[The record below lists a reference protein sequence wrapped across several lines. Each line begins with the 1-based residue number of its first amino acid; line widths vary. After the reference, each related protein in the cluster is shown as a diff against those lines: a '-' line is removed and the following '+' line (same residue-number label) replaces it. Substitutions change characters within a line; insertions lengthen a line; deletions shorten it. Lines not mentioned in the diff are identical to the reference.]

1 MSDESRIP
9 AWAVTPA
16 RRPRAIVLDRRA
28 GEDSL
33 DRDLME
39 TIASQLDVVEQGAEL
54 QQPEILDEVDL
65 LVVLGGDG
73 SILRAAQQMG
83 TRQRPVIGI
92 NLGRLGFLAAISPGE
107 VESALASIVSGDCVI
122 TSHLMLKC
130 SLIRDGK
137 VQSEQL
143 GLNEAA
149 IRVGN
154 PFSLLDIDLY
164 VDSKLATTYSCDGL
178 IISTPV
184 GSTAHSLSAG
194 GPILRKTMQA
204 FVIAAISPHT
214 LTVRPVVDSAE
225 RVFEMRVRTAD
236 VVASLVVDGQQ
247 LACLSPDD
255 RVRIERASE
264 SFQLIEVADHDDYQT
279 LREKL
284 DWGGRIRHKK

>member
-1 MSDESRIP
+1 
-9 AWAVTPA
+9 
-16 RRPRAIVLDRRA
+16 
-28 GEDSL
+28 
-33 DRDLME
+33 ME

-54 QQPEILDEVDL
+54 QQPEMLDEVDL
-65 LVVLGGDG
+65 IVVLGGDG

-137 VQSEQL
+137 VESEQL

-214 LTVRPVVDSAE
+214 LTVRPGVDSAE

-264 SFQLIEVADHDDYQT
+264 SFQIIEVADRDDYQI

>member
-1 MSDESRIP
+1 MIDESTIP
-9 AWAVTPA
+9 AWAGA
-16 RRPRAIVLDRRA
+16 ASRPRAALLAPGTKEQQPGSELLD
-28 GEDSL
+28 
-33 DRDLME
+33 
-39 TIASQLDVVEQGAEL
+39 TIHAQLDVVYQGTGLE
-54 QQPEILDEVDL
+54 EVEVLDQVDL

-83 TRQRPVIGI
+83 ARQRPVIGI

-107 VESALASIVSGDCVI
+107 VESALASVVSGQCSI
-122 TSHLMLKC
+122 TSHLMLNC
-130 SLIRDGK
+130 SLIRGGE
-137 VQSEQL
+137 VLIEQL

-149 IRVGN
+149 IRVGT

-164 VDSKLATTYSCDGL
+164 VDSNLATTYSCDGL

-214 LTVRPVVDSAE
+214 LTVRPVVDSAD
-225 RVFEMRVRTAD
+225 RVFEMRVNQVD
-236 VVASLVVDGQQ
+236 VAASLVVDGQM
-247 LACLSPDD
+247 LAELEPED
-255 RVRIERASE
+255 RVRVERARE
-264 SFQLIEVADHDDYQT
+264 SFQLIEVTGHDDYRT

>member
-54 QQPEILDEVDL
+54 QQPEMLDEVDL

-107 VESALASIVSGDCVI
+107 VESALASIVSGDCAI

-247 LACLSPDD
+247 LARLSPDD
-255 RVRIERASE
+255 CVRIERASE